1 MTHPMNIII
10 ILQIVYFQAGDTF
23 FGHTGLKKTATFVVT
38 GNFDALA
45 ADFR

>member
-23 FGHTGLKKTATFVVT
+23 CGHRVKKTATFVVT
-38 GNFDALA
+38 GNVDALA